1 MTDLTPITYADTAHT
16 SEKFLWQRSEPCHHD
31 KRFRLTAVSGQ
42 QLPYRHPSEPLFPAR
57 ELVETRPER
66 LRKLEQMPN
75 HSPRPVDRPAH
86 PLRWDEECLR
96 YTSQTKINFII
107 GAIRLLGLIGLTIF
121 IPILFLSNVYVSYL
135 SSRYENG
142 SVFIN
147 TIHNF
152 DWVFFISVF
161 GFLLVMWGGANL
173 IYRLFPVFTSGHQP
187 GPMWELNRQTGMVKV
202 FANSAKKS
210 TAWKVA
216 HELPFHEFDCYLQS
230 SPTSQGIAQYN
241 LSLVHYS
248 IEAHVALVGMFGVT
262 SRLDQLAAW
271 DMVQR
276 FMDTSQP
283 LPDSPQWEQ
292 FRPLDPTTL
301 KYDKEIA
308 RPPRYWRDMDDETF
322 NQKIVELQDRLSDFY
337 FG

>member
-16 SEKFLWQRSEPCHHD
+16 SEKFLWQRLEPCQHS
-31 KRFRLTAVSGQ
+31 KRFRLSTASGQ
-42 QLPYRHPSEPLFPAR
+42 QLPFRHPTEALFPAR
-57 ELVETRPER
+57 ELVDTSPKR
-66 LRKLEQMPN
+66 LRELEQMPN
-75 HSPRPVDRPAH
+75 NSPRPSDRPEH

-96 YTSQTKINFII
+96 YTSQSKTNFII
-107 GAIRLLGLIGLTIF
+107 GVIRGLGMVSF
-121 IPILFLSNVYVSYL
+121 FLFLFVAIVGNIL
-135 SSRYENG
+135 
-142 SVFIN
+142 
-147 TIHNF
+147 
-152 DWVFFISVF
+152 VFFVSFSEQGRDSKEFFFMSIKIFSIALPVC
-161 GFLLVMWGGANL
+161 LLMWGGGNL
-173 IYRLFPVFTSGHQP
+173 IYRMFPNFSAGYQP

-230 SPTSQGIAQYN
+230 SPSSQGIAQYN

-322 NQKIVELQDRLSDFY
+322 NQKIVELQDRLPDFY